1 MFSADLTK
9 HVLLHG
15 VGADVHAE
23 TQTGDTSL
31 TYACENGH
39 TDVAKVLLERGA
51 KLVSHLLFSTSH
63 YLLEV

>member
-1 MFSADLTK
+1 MSLSTYCVAA
-9 HVLLHG
+9 
-15 VGADVHAE
+15 GADVHAE

-51 KLVSHLLFSTSH
+51 KLVSHSLLCTRHCTS
-63 YLLEV
+63 YKYRQWY